1 MHHLIQKVSL
11 LLLTCPVMV
20 VGQTVKGNYSP
31 LPLKDLSSFES
42 SGANWSV
49 QGNVSI
55 LPAGVAKVKT
65 QSGEGVLLG
74 NAGTAL
80 TTKLKASDMR
90 LYVEFNVSPGAEG
103 NLVLPGGQKVRISDS
118 SKQQGAAGAATSG
131 YVGQFPTQN
140 AAKAPGLW
148 QTIELSYD
156 ASVPNLAN
164 SARLNTLALNGV
176 TVLETVY
183 LPNSKATG
191 DGQPIS
197 FEVTKGSIAF
207 RNIGYQLLA
216 SRKPLA
222 LANLNYKV
230 YSDKWDS
237 KEYSKIDHEGKSA
250 ILTQEVTNGMRE
262 FHLVYEGDLD
272 VSEAGEYIFTTI
284 YSGPVLSLDVDGK
297 SVLATGESTS
307 QETHTGSVNLS
318 QGKHQFKIH
327 YSRFPWRQPALG
339 LRVEKAGIRPYD
351 LHVLSSLPEPE
362 PKPYISVT
370 PEMRPEMVRSFI
382 LLDGE
387 KYKRTH
393 CISVGSP
400 DGWNYTVDLNRG
412 ALIQAWRGKFA
423 DVTEMWYERG
433 EPQLLFP
440 AGLKVHVSGRSS
452 LAVLEDTNKAWP
464 DSSNINFLGY
474 KINAQGYPVFR
485 YAIGSATVNDQLTS
499 GGSSLSRTFT
509 VEGNVSG
516 PLYSLLASGKQIV
529 EIEKGLYQV
538 DDRYYVQT
546 DKKVKVIIR
555 PVGEVKE
562 LILPVS
568 GTTSYSMF
576 W

>member
-1 MHHLIQKVSL
+1 
-11 LLLTCPVMV
+11 
-20 VGQTVKGNYSP
+20 
-31 LPLKDLSSFES
+31 
-42 SGANWSV
+42 
-49 QGNVSI
+49 
-55 LPAGVAKVKT
+55 
-65 QSGEGVLLG
+65 
-74 NAGTAL
+74 
-80 TTKLKASDMR
+80 
-90 LYVEFNVSPGAEG
+90 
-103 NLVLPGGQKVRISDS
+103 
-118 SKQQGAAGAATSG
+118 
-131 YVGQFPTQN
+131 
-140 AAKAPGLW
+140 
-148 QTIELSYD
+148 
-156 ASVPNLAN
+156 
-164 SARLNTLALNGV
+164 
-176 TVLETVY
+176 
-183 LPNSKATG
+183 
-191 DGQPIS
+191 
-197 FEVTKGSIAF
+197 
-207 RNIGYQLLA
+207 
-216 SRKPLA
+216 
-222 LANLNYKV
+222 
-230 YSDKWDS
+230 
-237 KEYSKIDHEGKSA
+237 
-250 ILTQEVTNGMRE
+250 MRE

-272 VSEAGEYIFTTI
+272 VTEAGEYIFTTI

-297 SVLATGESTS
+297 SVIATGESTS
-307 QETHTGSVNLS
+307 QESHNGSVNLS

-370 PEMRPEMVRSFI
+370 PDMRPEMVRSFI
-382 LLDGE
+382 LLNGE

-452 LAVLEDTNKAWP
+452 LAVLDDASKAWP

-485 YAIGSATVNDQLTS
+485 YAIGSATVSDQLTS
-499 GGSSLSRTFT
+499 GGNSLSRTFT
-509 VEGNVSG
+509 VEGNANG

-529 EIEKGLYQV
+529 EIEKGLFQV